1 MTKDGDAGVRTPDF
15 LHAKQALYLWA
26 TSPLPNGTINGTVIY
41 CILHHCYFVF
51 GTEASRFFFTFTD
64 QLSHVQEIGIR
75 AAQNLVFLGIT
86 MWIAKKLLQ
95 WAVDAM
101 DPTSKEK
108 VDAQQRAD
116 KLLEQIGIQVRII
129 SLDSLMLWVP
139 PQIRMSMRNREQ
151 TSSWNNLTFKWE
163 WCRWY
168 DGSHFERE
176 SRCSAENRPAFRE
189 NML

>member
-1 MTKDGDAGVRTPDF
+1 MLFSIWDRGVP
-15 LHAKQALYLWA
+15 
-26 TSPLPNGTINGTVIY
+26 I
-41 CILHHCYFVF
+41 
-51 GTEASRFFFTFTD
+51 FFTFTD

-116 KLLEQIGIQVRII
+116 KLLEQIGIQVRMVP
-129 SLDSLMLWVP
+129 LMLCTV
-139 PQIRMSMRNREQ
+139 
-151 TSSWNNLTFKWE
+151 
-163 WCRWY
+163 
-168 DGSHFERE
+168 G
-176 SRCSAENRPAFRE
+176 
-189 NML
+189 